1 MNLLG
6 STADVCAALR
16 TLSGTDPLAARM
28 LTGPKVTTLAR
39 LTVLRP
45 LLRTVPDRLVP
56 GSYGYEAIR
65 TRHVD
70 SVVAA
75 EHASGTNQLVL
86 LGAGLDTRA
95 HRFPLHTFEV
105 DLPPLSRRKRA
116 LAAGL
121 PGRVQYIEAD
131 LERDD
136 IRSRLLAAGFDPAAR
151 ALVLAIGLFMY
162 VSPAAAER
170 TLTLVASFPP
180 REPPRLRLRLRAPRR
195 QVPARHRTTGRA
207 PQIHDRPPRSPCT
220 AHTARPATRPPP
232 HTPPSPLRQTQAL
245 QLPRHRGS
253 RGRAAHARISP

>member
-28 LTGPKVTTLAR
+28 LTGPKVTTIAR

-170 TLTLVASFPP
+170 TLILVASFPP
-180 REPPRLRLRLRAPRR
+180 RAASSSTTSSSTPTTSSCAPSNDG
-195 QVPARHRTTGRA
+195 PS
-207 PQIHDRPPRSPCT
+207 PSDPRSPTAISMHCSHSAACDSTATSHPTISTSPNTSPTASSPSRKPWSRCT
-220 AHTARPATRPPP
+220 
-232 HTPPSPLRQTQAL
+232 
-245 QLPRHRGS
+245 
-253 RGRAAHARISP
+253 HARISP